1 MMDEGY
7 RTYISQAIRHYSSLF
22 TIPSYQVL
30 IPSMLLL
37 SVGGS
42 ITAFAIALRRW
53 EALYAGLI
61 FGLRVL
67 ALPTLLADIITGM
80 TVTKGDPIF
89 NLRRCIGLSLFVCAS
104 WVVITN
110 IGGFFQSTLNLPQ
123 TLALASI
130 FSVSS
135 AISLR
140 FFVLGS
146 ISFLSPRRIF
156 LSTLI
161 QPSLCLISAVS
172 YWDLWSPN
180 ILLNAFISTAVL
192 LIASQTFIHFINK
205 QGEKAVGVG
214 AVSLLR
220 GFLSNWIAGL
230 TTPLEDYFE
239 KMGTYADIPV
249 ALLAFRGKRSPL
261 ALVVVPTFHPGPF
274 KNLGSSNLPYTIQR
288 SLEERVG
295 GIVAVPHGTSG
306 HELDLTSQAQCE
318 KVLREVLRLAEF
330 RDFSSRASRMVRRRK
345 DSAKATC
352 QIFGRCILVTATC
365 APRSSE
371 DIPRKVGLSIAE
383 AGERLG
389 AGEVVVVDAHNS
401 IGSAKEV
408 PMFSEAELQRL
419 QSVAEE
425 AIKSVL
431 NEEMMP
437 FRVGAAKVVPP
448 EFSLEEGMGPGGIV
462 AIVVVVGGQ
471 TVAYVVVD
479 GNNMVTGLRERIL
492 ESLRGLGVEDAEVM
506 TTDTHAV
513 NALTLTERGYH
524 PVGEAV
530 DQESLVSHIREAVAQ
545 ALDDVHDVEAAWRTG
560 VVKNVRTIGEEKIL
574 GLSALIDSS
583 LRLARWLA
591 LLIYVPATFIA
602 VLLFFMTALL

>member
-1 MMDEGY
+1 MDEGY

-345 DSAKATC
+345 DSAK
-352 QIFGRCILVTATC
+352 
-365 APRSSE
+365 
-371 DIPRKVGLSIAE
+371 
-383 AGERLG
+383 
-389 AGEVVVVDAHNS
+389 
-401 IGSAKEV
+401 
-408 PMFSEAELQRL
+408 
-419 QSVAEE
+419 
-425 AIKSVL
+425 
-431 NEEMMP
+431 
-437 FRVGAAKVVPP
+437 
-448 EFSLEEGMGPGGIV
+448 
-462 AIVVVVGGQ
+462 
-471 TVAYVVVD
+471 
-479 GNNMVTGLRERIL
+479 
-492 ESLRGLGVEDAEVM
+492 
-506 TTDTHAV
+506 
-513 NALTLTERGYH
+513 
-524 PVGEAV
+524 
-530 DQESLVSHIREAVAQ
+530 
-545 ALDDVHDVEAAWRTG
+545 
-560 VVKNVRTIGEEKIL
+560 
-574 GLSALIDSS
+574 
-583 LRLARWLA
+583 
-591 LLIYVPATFIA
+591 
-602 VLLFFMTALL
+602 